1 MNGWG
6 GEDVPGHPVPIYKE
20 GNACMHMQQDKE
32 GVRLPKLLGL
42 AVAGATL
49 LAGMVVLPATQA
61 SADEGNGFTSEDQF
75 VPGAL
80 DETKVPQLTVTKY
93 LSMNEGFAPTG
104 SATDGDQ
111 LKDLTPAQGILFNVQ
126 EVQPKGEGKTLA
138 DIKADDPETWQAK
151 SGTTLF
157 AGVTDGQGVINT
169 WYQGDGNGKPTSTV
183 ANFPA
188 GKGHYYILSENTANS
203 PAFDPANKHKLD
215 QNKYKT
221 AANSFF
227 GLPYATNTSDDSQTR
242 GFVYHLHLYPK
253 NVTKQS
259 FTKTVQSVA
268 DANGNVKDQITAVA
282 GDTVTYK
289 LSQKLYNEGD
299 SANQYDGKLDVKELK
314 GEGKDIRLADRM
326 SSSLQGNPESVKAD
340 IRDNAGNVTPLD
352 AEDFTKDV
360 TTNEN
365 PARLNDSAKKMFADV
380 PTSDVTY
387 YVFDFFTAS
396 GVSKAQGVG
405 ASVMELEVTY
415 TAKVTG
421 NGDSTGTGGVVNDA
435 ASDYSENKNDDGTP
449 KDPEQDHTNVTNAA
463 IAFGSVQNKNTNFA
477 ALPGTE
483 YRLVENA
490 DSIDKYLASDGH
502 FYAEGAAPNGV
513 QLYKAT
519 ANDKGLVT
527 FAALPIFG
535 EAQPSA
541 QAADKTVQNV
551 NWTLVETKTP
561 KEWRNP
567 GVPFQ
572 TITYA
577 DAGKTE
583 TEIVQQYGRNAT
595 IQPDYSKLNFGKFD
609 APAEGIPAETKMT
622 FNNETVSK
630 YLAHYKTT
638 EGDSPLALP
647 LTGGR
652 GIVLLLV
659 VGALIMGGALYAR
672 SRRNNAARA

>member
-6 GEDVPGHPVPIYKE
+6 GEDVPGHPVPFNKE
-20 GNACMHMQQDKE
+20 GNACMHMQRDNE
-32 GVRLPKLLGL
+32 GIRLPKLLGL

-49 LAGMVVLPATQA
+49 LAGMVVLPVTQA
-61 SADEGNGFTSEDQF
+61 SADEDYGFTSEDQF

-93 LSMNEGFAPTG
+93 LSMTEGFAPTG
-104 SATDGDQ
+104 SAADANK
-111 LKDLTPAQGILFNVQ
+111 LKNLTPAQGILFNVQ
-126 EVQPKGEGKTLA
+126 EVQPKGDGKTLA
-138 DIKADDPETWQAK
+138 DIKADDPETWQVK
-151 SGTTLF
+151 SGTTKF
-157 AGVTDGQGVINT
+157 AGVTNGQGVIDT
-169 WYQGDGNGKPTSTV
+169 WYQGDGNGKPTSTE
-183 ANFPA
+183 AAFPA

-203 PAFDPANKHKLD
+203 PAFDSSNPNKLD

-227 GLPYATNTSDDSQTR
+227 GLPYATNGTDANQTR

-259 FTKTVQSVA
+259 FTKTVQSVQ
-268 DANGNVKDQITAVA
+268 DANGNPKNQITAVA
-282 GDTVTYK
+282 GDTITYK
-289 LSQKLYNEGD
+289 LSQKLYNEN
-299 SANQYDGKLDVKELK
+299 SPKQNDGKLDVKELK
-314 GEGKDIRLADRM
+314 GEGKDVRLADRM
-326 SSSLQGNPESVKAD
+326 SSSLQGNPDSVQAD
-340 IRDNAGNVTPLD
+340 IRDTAGKVVSLTAD
-352 AEDFTKDV
+352 DFAKDV
-360 TTNEN
+360 NTNKN
-365 PARLNDSAKKMFADV
+365 PARLNDATKNMFADV

-387 YVFDFFTAS
+387 WVFDFFTAS
-396 GVSKAQGVG
+396 GASKALGLG
-405 ASVMELEVTY
+405 TSEMELEVTY
-415 TAKVTG
+415 TAKVTA

-449 KDPEQDHTNVTNAA
+449 KEPEHEHTNVTNAA
-463 IAFGSVQNKNTNFA
+463 IAFGSVQNANTNFA

-502 FYAEGAAPNGV
+502 FYAEGAAPAGV

-519 ANDKGLVT
+519 ANNKGLVT

-535 EAQPSA
+535 DEAR
-541 QAADKTVQNV
+541 AADKTVKNV
-551 NWTLVETKTP
+551 NWQLVETKTP
-561 KEWRNP
+561 ENWRNP
-567 GVPFQ
+567 GIPFQ
-572 TITYA
+572 TITFA

-583 TEIVQQYGRNAT
+583 TQIVQEYGRNAT
-595 IQPDYSKLNFGKFD
+595 IQPDYTKLNFGKFD
-609 APAEGIPAETKMT
+609 APAEQIPAGTKMT
-622 FNNETVSK
+622 FNNQAVSK

-652 GIVLLLV
+652 GIVLLLI

>member
-1 MNGWG
+1 
-6 GEDVPGHPVPIYKE
+6 
-20 GNACMHMQQDKE
+20 MHMQRNNE
-32 GVRLPKLLGL
+32 GIRLPKLLGL

-49 LAGMVVLPATQA
+49 LAGMVVLPVTQA
-61 SADEGNGFTSEDQF
+61 SADEDYGFTSEDQF

-80 DETKVPQLTVTKY
+80 DEAKVPQLTVTKY
-93 LSMNEGFAPTG
+93 LSMTEGFAPTG
-104 SATDGDQ
+104 SAADANK
-111 LKDLTPAQGILFNVQ
+111 LKNLTPAQGILFNVQ
-126 EVQPKGEGKTLA
+126 EVQPKGDGKTLA
-138 DIKADDPETWQAK
+138 DIKADDPETWQVK
-151 SGTTLF
+151 SGTTKF
-157 AGVTDGQGVINT
+157 AGVTNGQGVIDT
-169 WYQGDGNGKPTSTV
+169 WYQGDGNGKPTSTE
-183 ANFPA
+183 AAFPA

-203 PAFDPANKHKLD
+203 PAFDSSNPNKLD

-227 GLPYATNTSDDSQTR
+227 GLPYATNGTDANQTR

-259 FTKTVQSVA
+259 FTKTVQSVQ
-268 DANGNVKDQITAVA
+268 DANGNPKNQITAVA
-282 GDTVTYK
+282 GDTITYK
-289 LSQKLYNEGD
+289 LSQKLYNEN
-299 SANQYDGKLDVKELK
+299 SPKQNDGKLDVKELK
-314 GEGKDIRLADRM
+314 GEGKDVRLADRM
-326 SSSLQGNPESVKAD
+326 SSSLQGNPDSVQAD
-340 IRDNAGNVTPLD
+340 IRDTAGKVENLTAD
-352 AEDFTKDV
+352 DFAKDV
-360 TTNEN
+360 NTNKN
-365 PARLNDSAKKMFADV
+365 PARLNDATQKMFADV

-387 YVFDFFTAS
+387 WVFDFFTAS
-396 GVSKAQGVG
+396 GAAKAQGLG
-405 ASVMELEVTY
+405 TSEMELEVTY
-415 TAKVTG
+415 TAKVTA

-449 KDPEQDHTNVTNAA
+449 KEPEHEHTNVTNAA
-463 IAFGSVQNKNTNFA
+463 IAFGSVQNANTNFA

-502 FYAEGAAPNGV
+502 FYAEGAAPAGV

-519 ANDKGLVT
+519 ANNKGLVT

-535 EAQPSA
+535 DEAR
-541 QAADKTVQNV
+541 AADKTVKNV
-551 NWTLVETKTP
+551 NWQLVETKTP
-561 KEWRNP
+561 ENWRNP
-567 GVPFQ
+567 GIPFQ
-572 TITYA
+572 TITFA

-583 TEIVQQYGRNAT
+583 TQIVQEYGRNAT
-595 IQPDYSKLNFGKFD
+595 IQPDYTKLNFGKFD
-609 APAEGIPAETKMT
+609 APAEQIPAGTKMT
-622 FNNETVSK
+622 FNNQAVSK

-652 GIVLLLV
+652 GIVLLLI

>member
-1 MNGWG
+1 
-6 GEDVPGHPVPIYKE
+6 
-20 GNACMHMQQDKE
+20 MHMQRDNE
-32 GVRLPKLLGL
+32 GIRLPKLLGL

-49 LAGMVVLPATQA
+49 LAGMVVLPVTQA
-61 SADEGNGFTSEDQF
+61 SADEDYGFTSEDQF

-80 DETKVPQLTVTKY
+80 DEAKVPQLTVTKY
-93 LSMNEGFAPTG
+93 LSMTEGFAPTG
-104 SATDGDQ
+104 SAADGNK
-111 LKDLTPAQGILFNVQ
+111 LKNLTPAQGILFNVQ
-126 EVQPKGEGKTLA
+126 EVQPKGDGKTLA
-138 DIKADDPETWQAK
+138 DIKADDPETWEAK
-151 SGTTLF
+151 SGTTKF
-157 AGVTDGQGVINT
+157 AGVTNGQGVIDT

-183 ANFPA
+183 ATFPA

-203 PAFDPANKHKLD
+203 PAFDSSNPNKLD

-227 GLPYATNTSDDSQTR
+227 GLPYATNGTDANQTR

-259 FTKTVQSVA
+259 FTKTVQSVQ
-268 DANGNVKDQITAVA
+268 DANGNPKNQITAVA
-282 GDTVTYK
+282 GDTITYK
-289 LSQKLYNEGD
+289 LSQKLYNE
-299 SANQYDGKLDVKELK
+299 SSPKQNDGKLDVKELK
-314 GEGKDIRLADRM
+314 GEGKDVRIADRM
-326 SSSLQGNPESVKAD
+326 SSSLQGNPDSVQAD
-340 IRDNAGNVTPLD
+340 IRDTTGKVVNLTAD
-352 AEDFTKDV
+352 DFAKDV
-360 TTNEN
+360 NTNKN
-365 PARLNDSAKKMFADV
+365 PARLNDATKNMFADV

-387 YVFDFFTAS
+387 WVFDFFTAS
-396 GVSKAQGVG
+396 GASKAQGVG
-405 ASVMELEVTY
+405 TSEMELEVTY
-415 TAKVTG
+415 TAKVTA

-463 IAFGSVQNKNTNFA
+463 IAFGSVQNKNTKFA

>member
-6 GEDVPGHPVPIYKE
+6 GEDVPGHPVPFNKE
-20 GNACMHMQQDKE
+20 GNACMHMQRDNE
-32 GVRLPKLLGL
+32 GIRLPKLLGL

-49 LAGMVVLPATQA
+49 LAGMVVLPVTQA
-61 SADEGNGFTSEDQF
+61 SADEDYGFTSEDQF

-93 LSMNEGFAPTG
+93 LSMTEGFAPTG
-104 SATDGDQ
+104 SAADANK
-111 LKDLTPAQGILFNVQ
+111 LKNLTPAQGILFNVQ
-126 EVQPKGEGKTLA
+126 EVQPKGDGKTLA
-138 DIKADDPETWQAK
+138 DIKADDPETWQVK
-151 SGTTLF
+151 SGTTKF
-157 AGVTDGQGVINT
+157 AGVTNGQGVIDT
-169 WYQGDGNGKPTSTV
+169 WYQGDGNGKPTSTE
-183 ANFPA
+183 ATFPA

-203 PAFDPANKHKLD
+203 PAFDSANPNKLD

-227 GLPYATNTSDDSQTR
+227 GLPYATNGSDANQTR

-259 FTKTVQSVA
+259 FTKTVQSVQ
-268 DANGNVKDQITAVA
+268 DANGNPKNQITAVA

-289 LSQKLYNEGD
+289 LSQKLYNEG
-299 SANQYDGKLDVKELK
+299 SPKQNDGKLDVKELK
-314 GEGKDIRLADRM
+314 GEGKDVRLADRM
-326 SSSLQGNPESVKAD
+326 SSSLQGNPDSVQAD
-340 IRDNAGNVTPLD
+340 IRDTAGKVVNLTAD
-352 AEDFTKDV
+352 DFAKDV
-360 TTNEN
+360 NTNKN
-365 PARLNDSAKKMFADV
+365 PARLNDATKNMFADV

-387 YVFDFFTAS
+387 WVFDFFTAS
-396 GVSKAQGVG
+396 GASKALGLG
-405 ASVMELEVTY
+405 TSEMELEVTY
-415 TAKVTG
+415 TAKVTA

-449 KDPEQDHTNVTNAA
+449 KEPEHEHTNVTNAA
-463 IAFGSVQNKNTNFA
+463 IAFGSVQNANTNFA

-502 FYAEGAAPNGV
+502 FYAEGAAPAGV

-519 ANDKGLVT
+519 ANNKGLVT

-535 EAQPSA
+535 DEAR
-541 QAADKTVQNV
+541 AADKTVKNV
-551 NWTLVETKTP
+551 NWQLVETKTP
-561 KEWRNP
+561 ENWRNP
-567 GVPFQ
+567 GIPFQ
-572 TITYA
+572 TITFA

-583 TEIVQQYGRNAT
+583 TQIVQEYGRNAT
-595 IQPDYSKLNFGKFD
+595 IQPDYTKLNFGKFD
-609 APAEGIPAETKMT
+609 APAEQIPAGTKMT
-622 FNNETVSK
+622 FNNQAVSK

-652 GIVLLLV
+652 GIVLLLI

>member
-1 MNGWG
+1 
-6 GEDVPGHPVPIYKE
+6 
-20 GNACMHMQQDKE
+20 MHMQRDNE
-32 GVRLPKLLGL
+32 GIRLPKLLGL

-49 LAGMVVLPATQA
+49 LAGMVVLPVTQA
-61 SADEGNGFTSEDQF
+61 SADEDYGFTSEDQF

-93 LSMNEGFAPTG
+93 LSMTEGFAPTG
-104 SATDGDQ
+104 SAADANK
-111 LKDLTPAQGILFNVQ
+111 LKNLTPAQGILFNVQ
-126 EVQPKGEGKTLA
+126 EVQPKGDGKTLA
-138 DIKADDPETWQAK
+138 DIKADDPETWEAK
-151 SGTTLF
+151 SGTTKF
-157 AGVTDGQGVINT
+157 AGVTNGQGVIDT

-183 ANFPA
+183 ATFPA

-203 PAFDPANKHKLD
+203 PAFDSSNPNKLD

-227 GLPYATNTSDDSQTR
+227 GLPYATNGTDANQTR

-259 FTKTVQSVA
+259 FTKTVQSVQ
-268 DANGNVKDQITAVA
+268 DANGNPKNQITAVA

-289 LSQKLYNEGD
+289 LSQKLYNEG
-299 SANQYDGKLDVKELK
+299 SPKQNDGKLDVKELK
-314 GEGKDIRLADRM
+314 GESKDVRIADRM
-326 SSSLQGNPESVKAD
+326 SSSLQGNPDSVQAD
-340 IRDNAGNVTPLD
+340 IRDTTGKVVNLTAD
-352 AEDFTKDV
+352 DFAKDV
-360 TTNEN
+360 NTNKN
-365 PARLNDSAKKMFADV
+365 PARLNDATKNMFADV

-387 YVFDFFTAS
+387 WVFDFFTAS
-396 GVSKAQGVG
+396 GASKAQGVG
-405 ASVMELEVTY
+405 TSEMELEVTY
-415 TAKVTG
+415 TAKVTA

-449 KDPEQDHTNVTNAA
+449 KEPEHDHTNVTNAA
-463 IAFGSVQNKNTNFA
+463 IAFGSVQNANTNFA

-502 FYAEGAAPNGV
+502 FYAEGAAPAGV

-519 ANDKGLVT
+519 ANNKGLVT

-535 EAQPSA
+535 DEAR
-541 QAADKTVQNV
+541 AADKTVKNV
-551 NWTLVETKTP
+551 NWQLVETKTP
-561 KEWRNP
+561 ENWRNP
-567 GVPFQ
+567 GIPFQ
-572 TITYA
+572 TITFA

-583 TEIVQQYGRNAT
+583 TQIVQEYGRNAT
-595 IQPDYSKLNFGKFD
+595 IQPDYTKLNFGKFD
-609 APAEGIPAETKMT
+609 APAEQIPAGTKMT
-622 FNNETVSK
+622 FNNQAVSK

-652 GIVLLLV
+652 GIVLLLI

-672 SRRNNAARA
+672 SRRNNTARA

>member
-1 MNGWG
+1 
-6 GEDVPGHPVPIYKE
+6 
-20 GNACMHMQQDKE
+20 MHMQRDNE
-32 GVRLPKLLGL
+32 GIRLPKLLGL

-49 LAGMVVLPATQA
+49 LAGMVVLPVTQA
-61 SADEGNGFTSEDQF
+61 SADEDYGFTSEDQF

-93 LSMNEGFAPTG
+93 LSMTEGFAPTG
-104 SATDGDQ
+104 SAADGNK
-111 LKDLTPAQGILFNVQ
+111 LKNLTPAQGILFNVQ
-126 EVQPKGEGKTLA
+126 EVQPKGDGKTLA
-138 DIKADDPETWQAK
+138 DIKADDPETWEAK
-151 SGTTLF
+151 SGTTKF
-157 AGVTDGQGVINT
+157 AGVTNGQGVIDT

-183 ANFPA
+183 ATFPA

-203 PAFDPANKHKLD
+203 PAFDSSNPNKLD

-227 GLPYATNTSDDSQTR
+227 GLPYATNGTDANQTR

-259 FTKTVQSVA
+259 FTKTVQSVQ
-268 DANGNVKDQITAVA
+268 DANGNPKNQITAVA
-282 GDTVTYK
+282 GDTITYK
-289 LSQKLYNEGD
+289 LSQKLYNE
-299 SANQYDGKLDVKELK
+299 SSPKQNDGKLDVKELK
-314 GEGKDIRLADRM
+314 GEGKDVRIADRM
-326 SSSLQGNPESVKAD
+326 SSSLQGNPDSVQAD
-340 IRDNAGNVTPLD
+340 IRDTTGKVVNLTAD
-352 AEDFTKDV
+352 DFAKDV
-360 TTNEN
+360 NTNKN
-365 PARLNDSAKKMFADV
+365 PARLNDATKNMFADV

-387 YVFDFFTAS
+387 WVFDFFTAS
-396 GVSKAQGVG
+396 GASKAQGVG
-405 ASVMELEVTY
+405 TSEMELEVTY
-415 TAKVTG
+415 TAKVTA

-463 IAFGSVQNKNTNFA
+463 IAFGSVQNANTSFA

-483 YRLVENA
+483 YRLVQNA
-490 DSIDKYLASDGH
+490 DSIDKYLASDGQ
-502 FYAEGAAPNGV
+502 FYAEGAAPAGV

-519 ANDKGLVT
+519 ANNKGLVT

-535 EAQPSA
+535 DEAR
-541 QAADKTVQNV
+541 AADKTVKNV
-551 NWTLVETKTP
+551 NWQLVETKTP
-561 KEWRNP
+561 ENWRNP
-567 GVPFQ
+567 GIPFQ
-572 TITYA
+572 TITFA

-583 TEIVQQYGRNAT
+583 TQIVQEYGRNAT
-595 IQPDYSKLNFGKFD
+595 IQPDYTKLNFGKFD
-609 APAEGIPAETKMT
+609 APAEQIPAGTKMT
-622 FNNETVSK
+622 FNNQAVSK

-652 GIVLLLV
+652 GIVLLLI

>member
-20 GNACMHMQQDKE
+20 GNACMHMQQDNE

-61 SADEGNGFTSEDQF
+61 SADEGYGFTSEDQF

-104 SATDGDQ
+104 SAADGNK

-126 EVQPKGEGKTLA
+126 EVQPKGDGKTLA
-138 DIKADDPETWQAK
+138 DIKADDPETWEAK
-151 SGTTLF
+151 SGTTKF
-157 AGVTDGQGVINT
+157 AGVTNGQGVIDT
-169 WYQGDGNGKPTSTV
+169 WYQGDDNGKPTGTE

-188 GKGHYYILSENTANS
+188 GEGHYYILSENTANS
-203 PAFDPANKHKLD
+203 PAFDSSNPNKLD

-227 GLPYATNTSDDSQTR
+227 GLPYATNGSDANQTR
-242 GFVYHLHLYPK
+242 GYVYHLHLYPK

-268 DANGNVKDQITAVA
+268 DAEGNVKDQITAVA

-299 SANQYDGKLDVKELK
+299 NAKPNDGKLDVKELK

-326 SSSLQGNPESVKAD
+326 SSSLQGNPDSVKAD
-340 IRDNAGNVTPLD
+340 IRVGNAVTPL
-352 AEDFTKDV
+352 AAGDFTKDV

-365 PARLNDSAKKMFADV
+365 PARLNDSTKKMFADV
-380 PTSDVTY
+380 PTRDVTY

-415 TAKVTG
+415 TAKVTA

-463 IAFGSVQNKNTNFA
+463 IAFGSVQNKNTKFA

-490 DSIDKYLASDGH
+490 DSIDKYLASDGQ
-502 FYAEGAAPNGV
+502 FYAEGAAPAGV
-513 QLYKAT
+513 QLYKAK

-535 EAQPSA
+535 AA
-541 QAADKTVQNV
+541 TRAADKTVKRV
-551 NWTLVETKTP
+551 NWVLVETKTP
-561 KEWRNP
+561 TGWRNP

-572 TITYA
+572 AITYA

-583 TEIVQQYGRNAT
+583 TQIVQEYGRNAT
-595 IQPDYSKLNFGKFD
+595 IQPDYNKLNFGKFD
-609 APAEGIPAETKMT
+609 APAAGIPDETKMT
-622 FNNETVSK
+622 FNNQAVSK

>member
-1 MNGWG
+1 
-6 GEDVPGHPVPIYKE
+6 
-20 GNACMHMQQDKE
+20 MHMQRDNE
-32 GVRLPKLLGL
+32 GIRLPKLLGL

-49 LAGMVVLPATQA
+49 LAGMVVLPVTQA
-61 SADEGNGFTSEDQF
+61 SADEDYGFTSEDQF

-93 LSMNEGFAPTG
+93 LSMTEGFAPTG
-104 SATDGDQ
+104 SAADANK
-111 LKDLTPAQGILFNVQ
+111 LKNLTPAQGILFNVQ
-126 EVQPKGEGKTLA
+126 EVQPKGDGKTLA
-138 DIKADDPETWQAK
+138 DIKADDPETWQVK
-151 SGTTLF
+151 SGTTKF
-157 AGVTDGQGVINT
+157 AGVTNGQGVIHT
-169 WYQGDGNGKPTSTV
+169 WYQGDGNGKPTSTE
-183 ANFPA
+183 ATFPA

-203 PAFDPANKHKLD
+203 PAFDSANPNKLD

-227 GLPYATNTSDDSQTR
+227 GLPYATNGSDANQTR

-289 LSQKLYNEGD
+289 LSQKLYNE
-299 SANQYDGKLDVKELK
+299 SSPKQNDGKLDVKELK
-314 GEGKDIRLADRM
+314 GEGKDVRLADRM
-326 SSSLQGNPESVKAD
+326 SSSLQGNPDSVQAD
-340 IRDNAGNVTPLD
+340 IRDTAGKVVSLTAD
-352 AEDFTKDV
+352 DFAKDV
-360 TTNEN
+360 NTNKN
-365 PARLNDSAKKMFADV
+365 PARLNDATQKMFADV

-387 YVFDFFTAS
+387 WVFDFFTAS
-396 GVSKAQGVG
+396 GASKALGLG
-405 ASVMELEVTY
+405 TSEMELEVTY
-415 TAKVTG
+415 TAKVTA

-449 KDPEQDHTNVTNAA
+449 KEPEHEHTNVTNAA
-463 IAFGSVQNKNTNFA
+463 IAFGSVQNANTNFA

-502 FYAEGAAPNGV
+502 FYAEGAAPAGV

-519 ANDKGLVT
+519 ANNKGLVT

-535 EAQPSA
+535 DEAETR
-541 QAADKTVQNV
+541 AADKTVKNV
-551 NWTLVETKTP
+551 NWQLVETKTP
-561 KEWRNP
+561 ENWRNP
-567 GVPFQ
+567 GIPFQ
-572 TITYA
+572 TITFA

-583 TEIVQQYGRNAT
+583 TQIVQEYGRNAT
-595 IQPDYSKLNFGKFD
+595 IQPDYTKLNFGKFD
-609 APAEGIPAETKMT
+609 APAEQIPAGTKMT
-622 FNNETVSK
+622 FNNQAVSK

-652 GIVLLLV
+652 GIVLLLI

>member
-1 MNGWG
+1 
-6 GEDVPGHPVPIYKE
+6 
-20 GNACMHMQQDKE
+20 MHMQQDKE

-126 EVQPKGEGKTLA
+126 EVQPKGDGKTLA
-138 DIKADDPETWQAK
+138 DIKADDPETWQVK
-151 SGTTLF
+151 SGTTKF
-157 AGVTDGQGVINT
+157 AGVTNGQGVIDT
-169 WYQGDGNGKPTSTV
+169 WYQGDGNGKPTSTE
-183 ANFPA
+183 AAFPA

-203 PAFDPANKHKLD
+203 PAFDSSNPNKLD

-227 GLPYATNTSDDSQTR
+227 GLPYATNGTDANQTR

-259 FTKTVQSVA
+259 FTKTVQSVQ
-268 DANGNVKDQITAVA
+268 DANGNPKNQITAVA
-282 GDTVTYK
+282 GDTITYK
-289 LSQKLYNEGD
+289 LSQKLYNEN
-299 SANQYDGKLDVKELK
+299 SPKQNDGKLDVKELK
-314 GEGKDIRLADRM
+314 GEGKDVRLADRM
-326 SSSLQGNPESVKAD
+326 SSSLQGNPDSVQAD
-340 IRDNAGNVTPLD
+340 IRDTAGKVVSLTAD
-352 AEDFTKDV
+352 DFAKDV
-360 TTNEN
+360 NTNKN
-365 PARLNDSAKKMFADV
+365 PARLNDATKNMFADV

-387 YVFDFFTAS
+387 WVFDFFTAS
-396 GVSKAQGVG
+396 GASKALGLG
-405 ASVMELEVTY
+405 TSEMELEVTY
-415 TAKVTG
+415 TAKVTA

-449 KDPEQDHTNVTNAA
+449 KEPEHEHTNVTNAA
-463 IAFGSVQNKNTNFA
+463 IAFGSVQNANTNFA

-502 FYAEGAAPNGV
+502 FYAEGAAPAGV

-519 ANDKGLVT
+519 ANNKGLVT

-535 EAQPSA
+535 DEAR
-541 QAADKTVQNV
+541 AADKTVKNV
-551 NWTLVETKTP
+551 NWQLVETKTP
-561 KEWRNP
+561 ENWRNP
-567 GVPFQ
+567 GIPFQ
-572 TITYA
+572 TITFA

-583 TEIVQQYGRNAT
+583 TQIVQEYGRNAT
-595 IQPDYSKLNFGKFD
+595 IQPDYTKLNFGKFD
-609 APAEGIPAETKMT
+609 APAEQIPAGTKMT
-622 FNNETVSK
+622 FNNQAVSK

-652 GIVLLLV
+652 GIVLLLI

>member
-1 MNGWG
+1 
-6 GEDVPGHPVPIYKE
+6 
-20 GNACMHMQQDKE
+20 MHMQRDNE
-32 GVRLPKLLGL
+32 GIRLPKLLGL

-49 LAGMVVLPATQA
+49 LAGMVVLPVTQA
-61 SADEGNGFTSEDQF
+61 SADEDYGFTSEDQF

-93 LSMNEGFAPTG
+93 LSMTEGFAPTG
-104 SATDGDQ
+104 SAADGNK
-111 LKDLTPAQGILFNVQ
+111 LKNLTPAQGILFNVQ
-126 EVQPKGEGKTLA
+126 EVQPKGAGKTLA
-138 DIKADDPETWQAK
+138 DIKADDPETWEAK
-151 SGTTLF
+151 SGTTKF
-157 AGVTDGQGVINT
+157 AGVTNGQGVIDT

-183 ANFPA
+183 ATFPA

-203 PAFDPANKHKLD
+203 PAFDSSNPNKLD

-227 GLPYATNTSDDSQTR
+227 GLPYATNGTDANQTR

-259 FTKTVQSVA
+259 FTKTVQSVQ
-268 DANGNVKDQITAVA
+268 DANGNPKNQITAVA
-282 GDTVTYK
+282 GDTITYK
-289 LSQKLYNEGD
+289 LSQKLYNE
-299 SANQYDGKLDVKELK
+299 SSPKQNDGKLDVKELK
-314 GEGKDIRLADRM
+314 GEGKDVRIADRM
-326 SSSLQGNPESVKAD
+326 SSSLQGNPDSVQAD
-340 IRDNAGNVTPLD
+340 IRDTTGKVVNLTAD
-352 AEDFTKDV
+352 DFAKDV
-360 TTNEN
+360 NTNKN
-365 PARLNDSAKKMFADV
+365 PARLNDATKNMFADV

-387 YVFDFFTAS
+387 WVFDFFTAS
-396 GVSKAQGVG
+396 GASKAQGVG
-405 ASVMELEVTY
+405 TSEMELEVTY
-415 TAKVTG
+415 TAKVTA

-463 IAFGSVQNKNTNFA
+463 IAFGSVQNANTSFA

-483 YRLVENA
+483 YRLVQNA
-490 DSIDKYLASDGH
+490 DSIDKYLASDGQ
-502 FYAEGAAPNGV
+502 FYAEGAAPAGV

-519 ANDKGLVT
+519 ANNKGLVT

-535 EAQPSA
+535 DEAR
-541 QAADKTVQNV
+541 AADKTVKNV
-551 NWTLVETKTP
+551 NWQLVETKTP
-561 KEWRNP
+561 ENWRNP
-567 GVPFQ
+567 GIPFQ
-572 TITYA
+572 TITFA

-583 TEIVQQYGRNAT
+583 TQIVQEYGRNAT
-595 IQPDYSKLNFGKFD
+595 IQPDYTKLNFGKFD
-609 APAEGIPAETKMT
+609 APAEQIPAGTKMT
-622 FNNETVSK
+622 FNNQAVSK

-652 GIVLLLV
+652 GIVLLLI

>member
-20 GNACMHMQQDKE
+20 GNACMHMQQDNE

-61 SADEGNGFTSEDQF
+61 SADEGYGFTSEDQF

-104 SATDGDQ
+104 SAADGNK

-126 EVQPKGEGKTLA
+126 EVQPKGDGKTLA
-138 DIKADDPETWQAK
+138 DIKADDPETWEAK
-151 SGTTLF
+151 SGTTKF
-157 AGVTDGQGVINT
+157 AGVTNGQGVIDT
-169 WYQGDGNGKPTSTV
+169 WYQGDDNGKPTGTE

-188 GKGHYYILSENTANS
+188 GEGHYYILSENTANS
-203 PAFDPANKHKLD
+203 PAFDSSNPNKLD

-227 GLPYATNTSDDSQTR
+227 GLPYATNGSDANQTR
-242 GFVYHLHLYPK
+242 GYVYHLHLYPK

-268 DANGNVKDQITAVA
+268 DAKGNVKDQITAVA

-299 SANQYDGKLDVKELK
+299 NAKPNDGKLDVKELK

-326 SSSLQGNPESVKAD
+326 SSSLQGNPDSVKAD
-340 IRDNAGNVTPLD
+340 IRYDNGAETPLA

-365 PARLNDSAKKMFADV
+365 PARLNDSTKKMFADV
-380 PTSDVTY
+380 PTRDVTY

-415 TAKVTG
+415 TAKVTA

-463 IAFGSVQNKNTNFA
+463 IAFGSVQNKNTKFA

-490 DSIDKYLASDGH
+490 DSIDKYLASDGK
-502 FYAEGAAPNGV
+502 FYAEGAAPDGV
-513 QLYKAT
+513 QLYKAK

-535 EAQPSA
+535 DTARA
-541 QAADKTVQNV
+541 TDKTVQKV
-551 NWTLVETKTP
+551 NWVLVETKTP
-561 KEWRNP
+561 TEWRNP

-572 TITYA
+572 AITYA

-583 TEIVQQYGRNAT
+583 TQIVQEYGRNAT
-595 IQPDYSKLNFGKFD
+595 IQPDYNKLNFGKFD
-609 APAEGIPAETKMT
+609 APAAGIPDETKMT
-622 FNNETVSK
+622 FNNQAVSK

>member
-6 GEDVPGHPVPIYKE
+6 GEDVPGHPVPINKE
-20 GNACMHMQQDKE
+20 GNACMHMQRDNE
-32 GVRLPKLLGL
+32 GIRLPKLLGL

-49 LAGMVVLPATQA
+49 LAGMVVLPVTQA
-61 SADEGNGFTSEDQF
+61 SADEDYGFTSEDQF

-93 LSMNEGFAPTG
+93 LSMTEGFAPTG
-104 SATDGDQ
+104 SAADGNK
-111 LKDLTPAQGILFNVQ
+111 LKNLTPAQGILFNVQ
-126 EVQPKGEGKTLA
+126 EVQPKGAGKTLA
-138 DIKADDPETWQAK
+138 DIKADDPETWEAK
-151 SGTTLF
+151 SGTTKF
-157 AGVTDGQGVINT
+157 AGVTNGQGVIDT

-183 ANFPA
+183 ATFPA

-203 PAFDPANKHKLD
+203 PAFDSSNPNKLD

-227 GLPYATNTSDDSQTR
+227 GLPYATNGTDANQTR

-259 FTKTVQSVA
+259 FTKTVQSVQ
-268 DANGNVKDQITAVA
+268 DANGNPKNQITAVA
-282 GDTVTYK
+282 GDTITYK
-289 LSQKLYNEGD
+289 LSQKLYNE
-299 SANQYDGKLDVKELK
+299 SSPKQNDGKLDVKELK
-314 GEGKDIRLADRM
+314 GEGKDVRIADRM
-326 SSSLQGNPESVKAD
+326 SSSLQGNPDSVQAD
-340 IRDNAGNVTPLD
+340 IRDTTGKVVNLTAD
-352 AEDFTKDV
+352 DFAKDV
-360 TTNEN
+360 NTNKN
-365 PARLNDSAKKMFADV
+365 PARLNDATKNMFADV

-387 YVFDFFTAS
+387 WVFDFFTAS
-396 GVSKAQGVG
+396 GASKAQGVG
-405 ASVMELEVTY
+405 TSEMELEVTY
-415 TAKVTG
+415 TAKVTA

-463 IAFGSVQNKNTNFA
+463 IAFGSVQNANTSFA

-483 YRLVENA
+483 YRLVQNA
-490 DSIDKYLASDGH
+490 DSIDKYLASDGQ
-502 FYAEGAAPNGV
+502 FYAEGAAPAGV

-519 ANDKGLVT
+519 ANNKGLVT

-535 EAQPSA
+535 DEAR
-541 QAADKTVQNV
+541 AADKTVKNV
-551 NWTLVETKTP
+551 NWQLVETKTP
-561 KEWRNP
+561 ENWRNP
-567 GVPFQ
+567 GIPFQ
-572 TITYA
+572 TITFA

-583 TEIVQQYGRNAT
+583 TQIVQEYGRNAT
-595 IQPDYSKLNFGKFD
+595 IQPDYTKLNFGKFD
-609 APAEGIPAETKMT
+609 APAEQIPAGTKMT
-622 FNNETVSK
+622 FNNQAVSK

-652 GIVLLLV
+652 GIVLLLI

>member
-6 GEDVPGHPVPIYKE
+6 GDDVPGHPVPIYKE

-104 SATDGDQ
+104 SASDGNQ

-169 WYQGDGNGKPTSTV
+169 WYKGDGNGKPTSTV

-227 GLPYATNTSDDSQTR
+227 GLPYATNASDEGQTR

-259 FTKTVQSVA
+259 FTKTVQSVQ
-268 DANGNVKDQITAVA
+268 DANGNPKNQITAVA
-282 GDTVTYK
+282 GDTITYK
-289 LSQKLYNEGD
+289 LSQKLYNE
-299 SANQYDGKLDVKELK
+299 SSPKQNDGKLDVKELK
-314 GEGKDIRLADRM
+314 GEGKDVRIADRM
-326 SSSLQGNPESVKAD
+326 SSSLQGNPDSVQAD
-340 IRDNAGNVTPLD
+340 IRDTTGKVVNLTAD
-352 AEDFTKDV
+352 DFAKDV
-360 TTNEN
+360 NTNKN
-365 PARLNDSAKKMFADV
+365 PARLNDATKNMFADV

-387 YVFDFFTAS
+387 WVFDFFTAS
-396 GVSKAQGVG
+396 GASKAQGVG
-405 ASVMELEVTY
+405 TSEMELEVTY
-415 TAKVTG
+415 TAKVTA

-463 IAFGSVQNKNTNFA
+463 IAFGSVQNANTSFA

-483 YRLVENA
+483 YRLVQNA
-490 DSIDKYLASDGH
+490 DSIDKYLASDGQ
-502 FYAEGAAPNGV
+502 FYAEGAAPAGV

-519 ANDKGLVT
+519 ANNKGLVT

-535 EAQPSA
+535 DEAR
-541 QAADKTVQNV
+541 AADKTVKNV
-551 NWTLVETKTP
+551 NWQLVETKTP
-561 KEWRNP
+561 ENWRNP
-567 GVPFQ
+567 GIPFQ
-572 TITYA
+572 TITFA

-583 TEIVQQYGRNAT
+583 TQIVQEYGRNAT
-595 IQPDYSKLNFGKFD
+595 IQPDYTKLNFGKFD
-609 APAEGIPAETKMT
+609 APAEQIPAGTKMT
-622 FNNETVSK
+622 FNNQAVSK

-652 GIVLLLV
+652 GIVLLLI

>member
-1 MNGWG
+1 MIGWG
-6 GEDVPGHPVPIYKE
+6 GEDVPGHPVPINKE
-20 GNACMHMQQDKE
+20 GNACMHMQRDNE
-32 GVRLPKLLGL
+32 GIRLPKLLGL

-49 LAGMVVLPATQA
+49 LAGMVVLPVTQA
-61 SADEGNGFTSEDQF
+61 SADEDYGFTSEDQF

-93 LSMNEGFAPTG
+93 LSMTEGFAPTG
-104 SATDGDQ
+104 SAADGNK
-111 LKDLTPAQGILFNVQ
+111 LKNLTPAQGILFNVQ

-138 DIKADDPETWQAK
+138 DIKADDPETWEAK
-151 SGTTLF
+151 SGTTKF
-157 AGVTDGQGVINT
+157 AGVTNGQGVIDT

-183 ANFPA
+183 ATFPA

-203 PAFDPANKHKLD
+203 PAFDSSNPNKLD

-227 GLPYATNTSDDSQTR
+227 GLPYATNGTDANQTR

-259 FTKTVQSVA
+259 FTKTVQSVQ
-268 DANGNVKDQITAVA
+268 DANGNPKNQITAVA
-282 GDTVTYK
+282 GDTITYK
-289 LSQKLYNEGD
+289 LSQKLYNE
-299 SANQYDGKLDVKELK
+299 SSPKQNDGKLDVKELK
-314 GEGKDIRLADRM
+314 GEGKDVRIADRM
-326 SSSLQGNPESVKAD
+326 SSSLQGNPDSVQAD
-340 IRDNAGNVTPLD
+340 IRDTTGKVVNLTAD
-352 AEDFTKDV
+352 DFAKDV
-360 TTNEN
+360 NTNKN
-365 PARLNDSAKKMFADV
+365 PARLNDATKNMFADV

-387 YVFDFFTAS
+387 WVFDFFTAS
-396 GVSKAQGVG
+396 GASKAQGVG
-405 ASVMELEVTY
+405 TSEMELEVTY
-415 TAKVTG
+415 TAKVTA

-463 IAFGSVQNKNTNFA
+463 IAFGSVQNANTSFA

-483 YRLVENA
+483 YRLVQNA
-490 DSIDKYLASDGH
+490 DSIDKYLASDGQ
-502 FYAEGAAPNGV
+502 FYAEGAAPAGV

-519 ANDKGLVT
+519 ANNKGLVT

-535 EAQPSA
+535 DEAR
-541 QAADKTVQNV
+541 AADKTVKNV
-551 NWTLVETKTP
+551 NWQLVETKTP
-561 KEWRNP
+561 ENWRNP
-567 GVPFQ
+567 GIPFQ
-572 TITYA
+572 TITFA

-583 TEIVQQYGRNAT
+583 TQIVQEYGRNAT
-595 IQPDYSKLNFGKFD
+595 IQPDYTKLNFGKFD
-609 APAEGIPAETKMT
+609 APAEQIPAGTKMT
-622 FNNETVSK
+622 FNNQAVSK

-652 GIVLLLV
+652 GIVLLLI

>member
-6 GEDVPGHPVPIYKE
+6 GEDVPGHPVPFNKE
-20 GNACMHMQQDKE
+20 GNACMHMQRDNE
-32 GVRLPKLLGL
+32 GIRLPKLLGL

-49 LAGMVVLPATQA
+49 LAGMVVLPVTQA
-61 SADEGNGFTSEDQF
+61 SADEDYGFTSEDQF

-93 LSMNEGFAPTG
+93 LSMTEGFAPTG
-104 SATDGDQ
+104 SAADGNK
-111 LKDLTPAQGILFNVQ
+111 LKNLTPAQGILFNVQ

-138 DIKADDPETWQAK
+138 DIKADDPETWEAK
-151 SGTTLF
+151 SGTTKF
-157 AGVTDGQGVINT
+157 AGVTNGQGVIDT

-183 ANFPA
+183 ATFPA

-203 PAFDPANKHKLD
+203 PAFDSSNPNKLD

-227 GLPYATNTSDDSQTR
+227 GLPYATNGTDANQTR

-259 FTKTVQSVA
+259 FTKTVQSVQ
-268 DANGNVKDQITAVA
+268 DANGNPKNQITAVA
-282 GDTVTYK
+282 GDTITYK
-289 LSQKLYNEGD
+289 LSQKLYNE
-299 SANQYDGKLDVKELK
+299 SSPKQNDGKLDVKELK
-314 GEGKDIRLADRM
+314 GEGKDVRIADRM
-326 SSSLQGNPESVKAD
+326 SSSLQGNPDSVQAD
-340 IRDNAGNVTPLD
+340 IRDTTGKVVNLTAD
-352 AEDFTKDV
+352 DFAKDV
-360 TTNEN
+360 NTNKN
-365 PARLNDSAKKMFADV
+365 PARLNDATKNMFADV

-387 YVFDFFTAS
+387 WVFDFFTAS
-396 GVSKAQGVG
+396 GASKAQGVG
-405 ASVMELEVTY
+405 TSEMELEVTY
-415 TAKVTG
+415 TAKVTA

-463 IAFGSVQNKNTNFA
+463 IAFGSVQNANTSFA

-483 YRLVENA
+483 YRLVQNA
-490 DSIDKYLASDGH
+490 DSIDKYLASDGQ
-502 FYAEGAAPNGV
+502 FYAEGAAPAGV

-519 ANDKGLVT
+519 ANNKGLVT

-535 EAQPSA
+535 DEAR
-541 QAADKTVQNV
+541 AADKTVKNV
-551 NWTLVETKTP
+551 NWQLVETKTP
-561 KEWRNP
+561 ENWRNP
-567 GVPFQ
+567 GIPFQ
-572 TITYA
+572 TITFA

-583 TEIVQQYGRNAT
+583 TQIVQEYGRNAT
-595 IQPDYSKLNFGKFD
+595 IQPDYTKLNFGKFD
-609 APAEGIPAETKMT
+609 APAEQIPAGTKMT
-622 FNNETVSK
+622 FNNQAVSK

-652 GIVLLLV
+652 GIVLLLI

>member
-1 MNGWG
+1 
-6 GEDVPGHPVPIYKE
+6 
-20 GNACMHMQQDKE
+20 MHMQRDNE
-32 GVRLPKLLGL
+32 GIRLPKLLGL

-49 LAGMVVLPATQA
+49 LAGMVVLPVTQA
-61 SADEGNGFTSEDQF
+61 SADEDYGFTSEDQF

-93 LSMNEGFAPTG
+93 LSMTEGFAPTG
-104 SATDGDQ
+104 SAADANK
-111 LKDLTPAQGILFNVQ
+111 LKNLTPAQGILFNVQ
-126 EVQPKGEGKTLA
+126 EVQPKGDGKTLA
-138 DIKADDPETWQAK
+138 DIKADDPETWQVK
-151 SGTTLF
+151 SGTTKF
-157 AGVTDGQGVINT
+157 AGVTNGQGVIHT
-169 WYQGDGNGKPTSTV
+169 WYQGDGNGKPTSTE
-183 ANFPA
+183 ATFPA

-203 PAFDPANKHKLD
+203 PAFDSSNPNKLD

-227 GLPYATNTSDDSQTR
+227 GLPYATNGSDANQTR

-259 FTKTVQSVA
+259 FTKTVQSVQ
-268 DANGNVKDQITAVA
+268 DANGNPKNQITAVA

-289 LSQKLYNEGD
+289 LSQKLYNEN
-299 SANQYDGKLDVKELK
+299 SPKQNDGKLDVKELK
-314 GEGKDIRLADRM
+314 GEGKDVRLADRM
-326 SSSLQGNPESVKAD
+326 SSSLQGNPDSVQAD
-340 IRDNAGNVTPLD
+340 IRDTAGKVVSLTAD
-352 AEDFTKDV
+352 DFAKDV
-360 TTNEN
+360 NTNKN
-365 PARLNDSAKKMFADV
+365 PARLNDATKNMFADV

-387 YVFDFFTAS
+387 WVFDFFTAS
-396 GVSKAQGVG
+396 GASKAQGVG
-405 ASVMELEVTY
+405 TSEMELEVTY
-415 TAKVTG
+415 TAKVTA

-449 KDPEQDHTNVTNAA
+449 KEPEHEHTNVTNAA
-463 IAFGSVQNKNTNFA
+463 IAFGSVQNANTNFA

-502 FYAEGAAPNGV
+502 FYAEGAAPAGV

-519 ANDKGLVT
+519 ANNKGLVT

-535 EAQPSA
+535 DEAETR
-541 QAADKTVQNV
+541 AADKTVKNV
-551 NWTLVETKTP
+551 NWQLVETKTP
-561 KEWRNP
+561 ENWRNP
-567 GVPFQ
+567 GIPFQ
-572 TITYA
+572 TITFA

-583 TEIVQQYGRNAT
+583 TQIVQEYGRNAT
-595 IQPDYSKLNFGKFD
+595 IQPDYTKLNFGKFD
-609 APAEGIPAETKMT
+609 APAEQIPAGTKMT
-622 FNNETVSK
+622 FNNQAVSK

-652 GIVLLLV
+652 GIVLLLI

>member
-1 MNGWG
+1 
-6 GEDVPGHPVPIYKE
+6 
-20 GNACMHMQQDKE
+20 MHMQRDNE
-32 GVRLPKLLGL
+32 GIRLPKLLGL

-49 LAGMVVLPATQA
+49 LAGMVVLPVTQA
-61 SADEGNGFTSEDQF
+61 SADEDYGFTSEDQF

-93 LSMNEGFAPTG
+93 LSMTEGFAPTG
-104 SATDGDQ
+104 SAADGNK
-111 LKDLTPAQGILFNVQ
+111 LKNLTPAQGILFNVQ

-138 DIKADDPETWQAK
+138 DIKADDPETWEAK
-151 SGTTLF
+151 SGTTKF
-157 AGVTDGQGVINT
+157 AGVTNGQGVIDT

-183 ANFPA
+183 ATFPA

-203 PAFDPANKHKLD
+203 PAFDSSNPNKLD

-227 GLPYATNTSDDSQTR
+227 GLPYATNGTDANQTR

-259 FTKTVQSVA
+259 FTKTVQSVQ
-268 DANGNVKDQITAVA
+268 DANGNPKNQITAVA
-282 GDTVTYK
+282 GDTITYK
-289 LSQKLYNEGD
+289 LSQKLYNE
-299 SANQYDGKLDVKELK
+299 SSPKQNDGKLDVKELK
-314 GEGKDIRLADRM
+314 GEGKDVRIADRM
-326 SSSLQGNPESVKAD
+326 SSSLQGNPDSVQAD
-340 IRDNAGNVTPLD
+340 IRDTTGKVVNLTAD
-352 AEDFTKDV
+352 DFAKDV
-360 TTNEN
+360 NTNKN
-365 PARLNDSAKKMFADV
+365 PARLNDATKNMFADV

-387 YVFDFFTAS
+387 WVFDFFTAS
-396 GVSKAQGVG
+396 GASKAQGVG
-405 ASVMELEVTY
+405 TSEMELEVTY
-415 TAKVTG
+415 TAKVTA

-463 IAFGSVQNKNTNFA
+463 IAFGSVQNANTSFA

-483 YRLVENA
+483 YRLVQNA
-490 DSIDKYLASDGH
+490 DSIDKYLASDGQ
-502 FYAEGAAPNGV
+502 FYAEGAAPAGV

-519 ANDKGLVT
+519 ANNKGLVT

-535 EAQPSA
+535 DEAR
-541 QAADKTVQNV
+541 AADKTVKNV
-551 NWTLVETKTP
+551 NWQLVETKTP
-561 KEWRNP
+561 ENWRNP
-567 GVPFQ
+567 GIPFQ
-572 TITYA
+572 TITFA

-583 TEIVQQYGRNAT
+583 TQIVQEYGRNAT
-595 IQPDYSKLNFGKFD
+595 IQPDYTKLNFGKFD
-609 APAEGIPAETKMT
+609 APAEQIPAGTKMT
-622 FNNETVSK
+622 FNNQAVSK

-652 GIVLLLV
+652 GIVLLLI

>member
-1 MNGWG
+1 MIGWG
-6 GEDVPGHPVPIYKE
+6 GEDVPGHPVPINKE
-20 GNACMHMQQDKE
+20 GNACMHMQRDNE
-32 GVRLPKLLGL
+32 GIRLPKLLGL

-49 LAGMVVLPATQA
+49 LAGMVVLPVTQA
-61 SADEGNGFTSEDQF
+61 SADEDYGFTSEDQF

-93 LSMNEGFAPTG
+93 LSMTEGFAPTG
-104 SATDGDQ
+104 SAADANK
-111 LKDLTPAQGILFNVQ
+111 LKNLTPAQGILFNVQ
-126 EVQPKGEGKTLA
+126 EVQPKGDGKTLA
-138 DIKADDPETWQAK
+138 DIKADDPETWQVK
-151 SGTTLF
+151 SGTTKF
-157 AGVTDGQGVINT
+157 AGVTNGQGVIHT
-169 WYQGDGNGKPTSTV
+169 WYQGDGNGKPTSTE
-183 ANFPA
+183 ATFPA

-203 PAFDPANKHKLD
+203 PAFDSANPNKLD

-227 GLPYATNTSDDSQTR
+227 GLPYATNGSDANQTR

-259 FTKTVQSVA
+259 FTKTVQSVQ
-268 DANGNVKDQITAVA
+268 DANGNPKNQITAVA

-289 LSQKLYNEGD
+289 LSQKLYNEN
-299 SANQYDGKLDVKELK
+299 SPKQNDGKLDVKELK
-314 GEGKDIRLADRM
+314 GEGKDVRLADRM
-326 SSSLQGNPESVKAD
+326 SSSLQGNPDSVQAD
-340 IRDNAGNVTPLD
+340 IRDTAGKVVSLTAD
-352 AEDFTKDV
+352 DFAKDV
-360 TTNEN
+360 NTNKN
-365 PARLNDSAKKMFADV
+365 PARLNDATQKMFADV

-387 YVFDFFTAS
+387 WVFDFFTAS
-396 GVSKAQGVG
+396 GASKALGLG
-405 ASVMELEVTY
+405 TSEMELEVTY
-415 TAKVTG
+415 TAKVTA

-449 KDPEQDHTNVTNAA
+449 KEPEHEHTNVTNAA
-463 IAFGSVQNKNTNFA
+463 IAFGSVQNANTNFA

-502 FYAEGAAPNGV
+502 FYAEGAAPAGV

-519 ANDKGLVT
+519 ANNKGLVT

-535 EAQPSA
+535 DEAETR
-541 QAADKTVQNV
+541 AADKTVKNV
-551 NWTLVETKTP
+551 NWQLVETKTP
-561 KEWRNP
+561 ENWRNP
-567 GVPFQ
+567 GIPFQ
-572 TITYA
+572 TITFA

-583 TEIVQQYGRNAT
+583 TQIVQEYGRNAT
-595 IQPDYSKLNFGKFD
+595 IQPDYTKLNFGKFD
-609 APAEGIPAETKMT
+609 APAEQIPAGTKMT
-622 FNNETVSK
+622 FNNQAVSK

-652 GIVLLLV
+652 GIVLLLI

>member
-6 GEDVPGHPVPIYKE
+6 GEDVPGHPVPFNKE
-20 GNACMHMQQDKE
+20 GNACMHMQRDNE
-32 GVRLPKLLGL
+32 GIRLPKLLGL

-49 LAGMVVLPATQA
+49 LAGMVVLPVTQA
-61 SADEGNGFTSEDQF
+61 SADEDYGFTSEDQF

-93 LSMNEGFAPTG
+93 LSMTEGFAPTG
-104 SATDGDQ
+104 SAADANK
-111 LKDLTPAQGILFNVQ
+111 LKNLTPAQGILFNVQ
-126 EVQPKGEGKTLA
+126 EVQPKGDGKTLA
-138 DIKADDPETWQAK
+138 DIKADDPETWEAK
-151 SGTTLF
+151 SGTTKF
-157 AGVTDGQGVINT
+157 AGVTNGQGVIDT

-183 ANFPA
+183 ATFPA

-203 PAFDPANKHKLD
+203 PAFDSSNPNKLD

-227 GLPYATNTSDDSQTR
+227 GLPYATNGTDANQTR

-259 FTKTVQSVA
+259 FTKTVQSVQ
-268 DANGNVKDQITAVA
+268 DANGNPKNQITAVA

-289 LSQKLYNEGD
+289 LSQKLYNEG
-299 SANQYDGKLDVKELK
+299 SPKQNDGKLDVKELK
-314 GEGKDIRLADRM
+314 GESKDVRIADRM
-326 SSSLQGNPESVKAD
+326 SSSLQGNPDSVQAD
-340 IRDNAGNVTPLD
+340 IRDTTGKVVNLTAD
-352 AEDFTKDV
+352 DFAKDV
-360 TTNEN
+360 NTNKN
-365 PARLNDSAKKMFADV
+365 PARLNDATKNMFADV

-387 YVFDFFTAS
+387 WVFDFFTAS
-396 GVSKAQGVG
+396 GASKAQGVG
-405 ASVMELEVTY
+405 TSEMELEVTY
-415 TAKVTG
+415 TAKVTA

-449 KDPEQDHTNVTNAA
+449 KEPEHDHTNVTNAA
-463 IAFGSVQNKNTNFA
+463 IAFGSVQNANTNFA

-502 FYAEGAAPNGV
+502 FYAEGAAPAGV

-519 ANDKGLVT
+519 ANNKGLVT

-535 EAQPSA
+535 DEAR
-541 QAADKTVQNV
+541 AADKTVKNV
-551 NWTLVETKTP
+551 NWQLVETKTP
-561 KEWRNP
+561 ENWRNP
-567 GVPFQ
+567 GIPFQ
-572 TITYA
+572 TITFA

-583 TEIVQQYGRNAT
+583 TQIVQEYGRNAT
-595 IQPDYSKLNFGKFD
+595 IQPDYTKLNFGKFD
-609 APAEGIPAETKMT
+609 APAEQIPAGTKMT
-622 FNNETVSK
+622 FNNQAVSK

-652 GIVLLLV
+652 GIVLLLI

-672 SRRNNAARA
+672 SRRNNTARA

>member
-1 MNGWG
+1 
-6 GEDVPGHPVPIYKE
+6 
-20 GNACMHMQQDKE
+20 MHMQRDNE
-32 GVRLPKLLGL
+32 GIRLPKLLGL

-49 LAGMVVLPATQA
+49 LAGMVVLPVTQA
-61 SADEGNGFTSEDQF
+61 SADEDYGFTSEDQF

-93 LSMNEGFAPTG
+93 LSMTEGFAPTG
-104 SATDGDQ
+104 SAADANK
-111 LKDLTPAQGILFNVQ
+111 LKNLTPAQGILFNVQ
-126 EVQPKGEGKTLA
+126 EVQPKGDGKTLA
-138 DIKADDPETWQAK
+138 DIKADDPETWEAK
-151 SGTTLF
+151 SGTTKF
-157 AGVTDGQGVINT
+157 AGVTNGQGVIDT

-183 ANFPA
+183 ATFPA

-203 PAFDPANKHKLD
+203 PAFDSSNPNKLD

-227 GLPYATNTSDDSQTR
+227 GLPYATNGTDANQTR

-259 FTKTVQSVA
+259 FTKTVQSVQ
-268 DANGNVKDQITAVA
+268 DANGNPKNQITAVA
-282 GDTVTYK
+282 GDTITYK
-289 LSQKLYNEGD
+289 LSQKLYNEN
-299 SANQYDGKLDVKELK
+299 SPKQNDGKLDVKELK
-314 GEGKDIRLADRM
+314 GEGKDVRLADRM
-326 SSSLQGNPESVKAD
+326 SSSLQGNPDSVQAD
-340 IRDNAGNVTPLD
+340 IRDTAGNVVSLTAD
-352 AEDFTKDV
+352 DFAKDV
-360 TTNEN
+360 NTNKN
-365 PARLNDSAKKMFADV
+365 PARLNDSTQKMFADV

-387 YVFDFFTAS
+387 WVFDFFTAS
-396 GVSKAQGVG
+396 GASKALGLG
-405 ASVMELEVTY
+405 TSEMELEVTY
-415 TAKVTG
+415 TAKVTA

-449 KDPEQDHTNVTNAA
+449 KEPEHEHTNVTNAA
-463 IAFGSVQNKNTNFA
+463 IAFGSVQNANTNFA

-490 DSIDKYLASDGH
+490 DSIDKYLASNGH
-502 FYAEGAAPNGV
+502 FYAEGAAPAGV

-519 ANDKGLVT
+519 ANNKGLVT

-535 EAQPSA
+535 DEAR
-541 QAADKTVQNV
+541 AADKTVKNV
-551 NWTLVETKTP
+551 NWQLVETKTP
-561 KEWRNP
+561 ENWRNP
-567 GVPFQ
+567 GIPFQ
-572 TITYA
+572 TITFA

-583 TEIVQQYGRNAT
+583 TQIVQEYGRNAT
-595 IQPDYSKLNFGKFD
+595 IQPDYTKLNFGKFD
-609 APAEGIPAETKMT
+609 APAEQIPAGTKMT
-622 FNNETVSK
+622 FNNQAVSK

-652 GIVLLLV
+652 GIVLLLI

>member
-6 GEDVPGHPVPIYKE
+6 GEDVPGHPVPFNKE
-20 GNACMHMQQDKE
+20 GNACMHMQRDNE
-32 GVRLPKLLGL
+32 GIRLPKLLGL

-49 LAGMVVLPATQA
+49 LAGMVVLPVTQA
-61 SADEGNGFTSEDQF
+61 SADEDYGFTSEDQF

-126 EVQPKGEGKTLA
+126 EVQPKGDGKTLA
-138 DIKADDPETWQAK
+138 DIKADDPETWQVK
-151 SGTTLF
+151 SGTTKF
-157 AGVTDGQGVINT
+157 AGVTNGQGVIDT
-169 WYQGDGNGKPTSTV
+169 WYQGDGNGKPTSTE
-183 ANFPA
+183 AAFPA

-203 PAFDPANKHKLD
+203 PAFDSSNPNKLD

-227 GLPYATNTSDDSQTR
+227 GLPYATNGTDANQTR

-259 FTKTVQSVA
+259 FTKTVQSVQ
-268 DANGNVKDQITAVA
+268 DANGNPKNQITAVA
-282 GDTVTYK
+282 GDTITYK
-289 LSQKLYNEGD
+289 LSQKLYNEN
-299 SANQYDGKLDVKELK
+299 SPKQNDGKLDVKELK
-314 GEGKDIRLADRM
+314 GEGKDVRLADRM
-326 SSSLQGNPESVKAD
+326 SSSLQGNPDSVQAD
-340 IRDNAGNVTPLD
+340 IRDTAGKVVSLTAD
-352 AEDFTKDV
+352 DFAKDV
-360 TTNEN
+360 NTNKN
-365 PARLNDSAKKMFADV
+365 PARLNDATKNMFADV

-387 YVFDFFTAS
+387 WVFDFFTAS
-396 GVSKAQGVG
+396 GASKALGLG
-405 ASVMELEVTY
+405 TSEMELEVTY
-415 TAKVTG
+415 TAKVTA

-449 KDPEQDHTNVTNAA
+449 KEPEHEHTNVTNAA
-463 IAFGSVQNKNTNFA
+463 IAFGSVQNANTNFA

-502 FYAEGAAPNGV
+502 FYAEGAAPAGV

-519 ANDKGLVT
+519 ANNKGLVT

-535 EAQPSA
+535 DEAR
-541 QAADKTVQNV
+541 AADKTVKNV
-551 NWTLVETKTP
+551 NWQLVETKTP
-561 KEWRNP
+561 ENWRNP
-567 GVPFQ
+567 GIPFQ
-572 TITYA
+572 TITFA

-583 TEIVQQYGRNAT
+583 TQIVQEYGRNAT
-595 IQPDYSKLNFGKFD
+595 IQPDYTKLNFGKFD
-609 APAEGIPAETKMT
+609 APAEQIPAGTKMT
-622 FNNETVSK
+622 FNNQAVSK

-652 GIVLLLV
+652 GIVLLLI

>member
-6 GEDVPGHPVPIYKE
+6 GEDVPGHPVPFNKE
-20 GNACMHMQQDKE
+20 GNACMHMQRDNE
-32 GVRLPKLLGL
+32 GIRLPKLLGL

-49 LAGMVVLPATQA
+49 LAGMVVLPVTQA
-61 SADEGNGFTSEDQF
+61 SADEDYGFTSEDQF

-93 LSMNEGFAPTG
+93 LSMTEGFAPTG
-104 SATDGDQ
+104 SAADANK
-111 LKDLTPAQGILFNVQ
+111 LKNLTPAQGILFNVQ
-126 EVQPKGEGKTLA
+126 EVQPKGDGKTLA
-138 DIKADDPETWQAK
+138 DIKADDPETWEAK
-151 SGTTLF
+151 SGTTKF
-157 AGVTDGQGVINT
+157 AGVTNGQGVIDT

-183 ANFPA
+183 ATFPA

-203 PAFDPANKHKLD
+203 PAFDSSNPNKLD

-227 GLPYATNTSDDSQTR
+227 GLPYATNGTDANQTR

-259 FTKTVQSVA
+259 FTKTVQSVQ
-268 DANGNVKDQITAVA
+268 DANGNPKNQITAVA
-282 GDTVTYK
+282 GDTITYK
-289 LSQKLYNEGD
+289 LSQKLYNEN
-299 SANQYDGKLDVKELK
+299 SPKQNDGKLDVKELK
-314 GEGKDIRLADRM
+314 GEGKDVRLADRM
-326 SSSLQGNPESVKAD
+326 SSSLQGNPDSVQAD
-340 IRDNAGNVTPLD
+340 IRDTAGNVVSLTAD
-352 AEDFTKDV
+352 DFAKDV
-360 TTNEN
+360 NTNKN
-365 PARLNDSAKKMFADV
+365 PARLNDSTQKMFADV

-387 YVFDFFTAS
+387 WVFDFFTAS
-396 GVSKAQGVG
+396 GASKALGLG
-405 ASVMELEVTY
+405 TSEMELEVTY
-415 TAKVTG
+415 TAKVTA

-449 KDPEQDHTNVTNAA
+449 KEPEHEHTNVTNAA
-463 IAFGSVQNKNTNFA
+463 IAFGSVQNANTNFA

-490 DSIDKYLASDGH
+490 DSIDKYLASNGH
-502 FYAEGAAPNGV
+502 FYAEGAAPAGV

-519 ANDKGLVT
+519 ANNKGLVT

-535 EAQPSA
+535 DEAR
-541 QAADKTVQNV
+541 AADKTVKNV
-551 NWTLVETKTP
+551 NWQLVETKTP
-561 KEWRNP
+561 ENWRNP
-567 GVPFQ
+567 GIPFQ
-572 TITYA
+572 TITFA

-583 TEIVQQYGRNAT
+583 TQIVQEYGRNAT
-595 IQPDYSKLNFGKFD
+595 IQPDYTKLNFGKFD
-609 APAEGIPAETKMT
+609 APAEQIPAGTKMT
-622 FNNETVSK
+622 FNNQAVSK

-652 GIVLLLV
+652 GIVLLLI